1 MRDPTSQ
8 TTPVDYSAR
17 EFAALEQYAKE
28 RGLTVEQVSSE
39 LAKAETARRIG
50 PSIQVNA
57 RVLPF
62 RRR

>member
-1 MRDPTSQ
+1 VRDPTPK

-39 LAKAETARRIG
+39 LAHEQLLLRVGAPT
-50 PSIQVNA
+50 QVSS